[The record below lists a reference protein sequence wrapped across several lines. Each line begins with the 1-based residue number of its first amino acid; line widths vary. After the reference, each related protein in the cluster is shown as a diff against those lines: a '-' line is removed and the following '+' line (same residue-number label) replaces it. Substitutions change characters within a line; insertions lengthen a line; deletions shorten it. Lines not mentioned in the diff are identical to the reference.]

1 VPVLLARG
9 RTHGAVQVTR
19 REERA
24 VSLPP
29 NSIGPREA
37 PEYRGGSSRAGQREL
52 NELADVRDNE
62 RPEGWEPPALPD

>member
-1 VPVLLARG
+1 M
-9 RTHGAVQVTR
+9 TR

-37 PEYRGGSSRAGQREL
+37 PEYRGGASRGTQREL
-52 NELADVRDNE
+52 NEMADVRDNE
-62 RPEGWEPPALPD
+62 RPPGWVPPEFPS